1 MSLPHDKVSPST
13 RILTTKTEPDNEE
26 MQLRLKLLKHDGYEI
41 DESKIKSW
49 GPNLQKMWSEISGKY
64 IYVNNKPYIAAQQE
78 EPQVT
83 VYVSMDNKKRYNPL
97 EGVAK
102 SPDKN
107 LIKLLTLEQYQTPF
121 YNTTLIDN
129 QGRAFRR
136 NKFEEIEFENESVNP
151 GSDSD
156 EYKSKFVLFQRPI
169 TERYGP
175 MFNKKITNINP
186 FYNDLILKGMRKPYD
201 FSLYSSTPTE
211 LKNHEIE
218 EIGQDNLEQTQQPK
232 QIGNTA
238 KSILVEKR
246 VSNAKPKI
254 YYKTTTSTKPKVKR
268 NLIKKDVKQNSQE
281 QRFDPISGMFY

>member
-13 RILTTKTEPDNEE
+13 RILTTKTRPDNEE
-26 MQLRLKLLKHDGYEI
+26 MQLRCKLLKHNGYEI

-49 GPNLQKMWSEISGKY
+49 GPDLQKMWSEISGKY

-78 EPQVT
+78 EPQIP
-83 VYVSMDNKKRYNPL
+83 VYISMDNKKRYNTL

-102 SPDKN
+102 SPNKN

-136 NKFEEIEFENESVNP
+136 NKFEEIEFKNESINS
-151 GSDSD
+151 GSGSD
-156 EYKSKFVLFQRPI
+156 EYKSKFVLFQKPI
-169 TERYGP
+169 TELYRS

-211 LKNHEIE
+211 LENHEIE
-218 EIGQDNLEQTQQPK
+218 EVGQNNLEQTQQPK
-232 QIGNTA
+232 QSDNTA
-238 KSILVEKR
+238 ESILVE
-246 VSNAKPKI
+246 NIKPKSI
-254 YYKTTTSTKPKVKR
+254 TKTTTSTKPKVKR
-268 NLIKKDVKQNSQE
+268 KLIKKEVKQSSQ
-281 QRFDPISGMFY
+281 QQYFDPISGIFY